1 MAIRSLKAVDALS
14 PSITHEVVEE
24 NDRLPVFFC
33 TSSRYKQPEVCREL
47 TIPVHWHEYMEVL
60 FIQGGHMTAVV
71 QADTYE
77 LHTGDLLV
85 INSGDLHMTRT
96 YKEPTPYT
104 VLQISAKRLRQ
115 YFPDLELLHFDTHI
129 SSEEV
134 HKTPGL
140 YESIQSMLRLYQEG
154 EDGYQLLFTA
164 RVYEFLYALYK
175 NHSCWL
181 VSKTDNVAGRDMSR
195 ITDIVEWTQENFRQ
209 PLTLDDAAGH
219 LGISKEYFCRI
230 FKKYTG
236 QTYLDF
242 LCATRTMN
250 LYEELKT
257 SDLSLTLLMEQNGLT
272 NYKTFIR
279 TFKELYGTTPRS
291 VRQGA

>member
-1 MAIRSLKAVDALS
+1 MPIRPLPSNNALS
-14 PSITHEVVEE
+14 PSIMHEVIEE
-24 NDRLPVFFC
+24 NDRLPVAFY
-33 TSSRYKQPEVCREL
+33 TSTRCQKPENCREL
-47 TIPVHWHEYMEVL
+47 TIPVHWHEYMEIL
-60 FIQGGHMTAVV
+60 FIESGHMTAVV

-77 LHTGDLLV
+77 LYAGDLLV
-85 INSGDLHMTRT
+85 INSGDLHMTRL
-96 YKEPTPYT
+96 YREPTPYT
-104 VLQISAKRLRQ
+104 VMQISAKRLRQ
-115 YFPDLELLHFDTHI
+115 YFPDLELLHFTTRI
-129 SSEEV
+129 SKEEV
-134 HKTPGL
+134 LKTPGL
-140 YESIQSMLRLYQEG
+140 SQTIESMMRLHE
-154 EDGYQLLFTA
+154 EADDGYQLLFTA
-164 RVYEFLYALYK
+164 RVFEFLYALYK
-175 NHSCWL
+175 NYSCWL
-181 VSKTDNVAGRDMSR
+181 VSKTSEAAGRDMAR

-291 VRQGA
+291 IRQGA